1 MDNAGKKI
9 YERWLKACHLKN
21 VDLYV
26 ASVNT
31 VNSIKLLV
39 KHVNHI
45 SSNFT
50 QVTSSPNRM
59 NINGFIDSNKT
70 ANFHN

>member
-1 MDNAGKKI
+1 MDNEGKKT
-9 YERWLKACHLKN
+9 YGLELRACRLKN

-59 NINGFIDSNKT
+59 TINGLIDSNKIT
-70 ANFHN
+70 IFQN